1 MNTAGWRRRPVF
13 HYYFHNSI
21 NLINDMNSDD
31 ITLLSGFH
39 KVSSRLQFCIFQ
51 GGTPPSTQH
60 PHVSQ
65 THTHTHTLHHTPY
78 TNTMFYLCELLKG
91 QLEATSVV
99 GDPLGIDILHSLFQ
113 HPLVADVGL
122 HQVLKAWRVRC
133 LFIELG
139 GRGKEGWWEVEG
151 RHLHIFVVKYVACF
165 DTDSCR
171 VP

>member
-1 MNTAGWRRRPVF
+1 MKWTVMTSQCWLDF
-13 HYYFHNSI
+13 
-21 NLINDMNSDD
+21 
-31 ITLLSGFH
+31 TGFH
-39 KVSSRLQFCIFQ
+39 QDSSFAYLK
-51 GGTPPSTQH
+51 GAAPLPSIHQTH
-60 PHVSQ
+60 TWGKHTL
-65 THTHTHTLHHTPY
+65 THTHTPPHVIH
-78 TNTMFYLCELLKG
+78 NTTFYLCELLKG
-91 QLEATSVV
+91 ELEATSVV
-99 GDPLGIDILHSLFQ
+99 GDPLGIDILHGLFQ